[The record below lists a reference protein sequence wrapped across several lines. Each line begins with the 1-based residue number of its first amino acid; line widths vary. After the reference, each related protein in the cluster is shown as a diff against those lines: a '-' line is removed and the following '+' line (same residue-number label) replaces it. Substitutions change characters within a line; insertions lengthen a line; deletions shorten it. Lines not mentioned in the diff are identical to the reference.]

1 MDPVGIAL
9 LLASLALSVAVLLP
23 GGLRRRLEAFE
34 VLANREP
41 MADALQ
47 ATVHTLVVRNRG
59 AHAARN
65 IRIVQAGVPTVRRF
79 FPAMDH
85 TTGATAGEIVLRKLA
100 PRSQVTV
107 TTLFGAKSGN
117 ELLATRIECNGRTV
131 HLSALEDV
139 WTLSRWKHSV
149 LQVLAAVV
157 LLVSLGYAAIHKLI
171 PCVGSAW
178 CLVG

>member
-1 MDPVGIAL
+1 LDPVGIAL

-47 ATVHTLVVRNRG
+47 ATIHTLVIRNRG

-65 IRIVQAGVPTVRRF
+65 IRIVQTGLPTVRRF
-79 FPAMDH
+79 FPAIDH
-85 TTGATAGEIVLRKLA
+85 TTGDTPGEVVLRKLS

-107 TTLFGAKSGN
+107 TTLFDAKSGN
-117 ELLATRIECNGRTV
+117 EPLATRIECNGRTV

-149 LQVLAAVV
+149 LQILAAV
-157 LLVSLGYAAIHKLI
+157 LLSVSVGYAASHQLI
-171 PCVGSAW
+171 PCLGSAW
-178 CLVG
+178 CFVR

>member
-9 LLASLALSVAVLLP
+9 LLASLALSIAVLLP

-41 MADALQ
+41 MADALE
-47 ATVHTLVVRNRG
+47 ATVHTLVLRNRG
-59 AHAARN
+59 GEAARN
-65 IRIVQAGVPTVRRF
+65 IRIVQTGVPTVRRF

-85 TTGATAGEIVLRKLA
+85 TTGTTARELVLRKLPA
-100 PRSQVTV
+100 RSQVTV
-107 TTLFGAKSGN
+107 TSLFDAKSGN
-117 ELLATRIECNGRTV
+117 EPLATRIECNGRDV

-157 LLVSLGYAAIHKLI
+157 LLVSLGYAANHQLI
-171 PCVGSAW
+171 PCLGSAW
-178 CLVG
+178 CLVR